1 MEDMLYDGTVLN
13 WAGKGKFKA
22 TSGMPGHQVPAD
34 QCLPEAGP
42 VPEGLY
48 RVPLIN
54 GTAARDDGAGIC
66 RLEPSWRVESIPRG
80 AAAGLCEP
88 YWANWGH
95 NRVRIEPADTAT
107 RTKCSPARS
116 GFYLH
121 DSIKGFSHGCIEVE
135 TTFFG
140 VLRAVMKQGTQR
152 LTLRI
157 KYSGGTTNGGT
168 KK

>member
-1 MEDMLYDGTVLN
+1 MEDMLYDGTVLT

-22 TSGMPGHQVPAD
+22 TSGMPGHQTPAD

-48 RVPLIN
+48 RVPLIK
-54 GTAARDDGAGIC
+54 GTSARDDGTGVC

-80 AAAGLCEP
+80 EVAGDCEP
-88 YWANWGH
+88 YWANWGY
-95 NRVRIEPADTAT
+95 NRVRIEPADAAT
-107 RTKCSPARS
+107 RTTCSPARS

-121 DSIKGFSHGCIEVE
+121 DSTKGYSHGCIEVE

-140 VLRAVMKQGTQR
+140 VLRSAMKQGTQR

-157 KYSGGTTNGGT
+157 KYKPGATNGGT